1 MFVRGHHV
9 ERGVRPFAIE
19 IAEVIEEG
27 EIFRV
32 TRKGGKTQ
40 EIVLP
45 AKILPIGIF
54 TQMLTTSS
62 PRKTKRV

>member
-1 MFVRGHHV
+1 MFVRGRHV
-9 ERGVRPFAIE
+9 ERGVWPFAVE

-27 EIFRV
+27 EIFHV
-32 TRKGGKTQ
+32 IRKGGKTQ
-40 EIVLP
+40 EIVLI

-54 TQMLTTSS
+54 TQLLTTSS

>member
-1 MFVRGHHV
+1 MFVRGRHV
-9 ERGVRPFAIE
+9 ERRVWPFAVE
-19 IAEVIEEG
+19 IAELIEEG

-40 EIVLP
+40 EVVLT
-45 AKILPIGIF
+45 AKILQISIF
-54 TQMLTTSS
+54 IYPLTTFS